1 MVYSFLQPLFNY
13 LIRVG
18 DAASQLLN
26 VLVFFG
32 DNPNESISGRAWRLH
47 KSSKFWKL
55 MKICIDYIASPLELG
70 HCEASH
76 KADVSR
82 AARLLRNQG

>member
-1 MVYSFLQPLFNY
+1 MEQIISY

-18 DAASQLLN
+18 DATSQLFN
-26 VLVFFG
+26 VLVLFG
-32 DNPNESISGRAWRLH
+32 DNANESISGRAWRLH
-47 KSSKFWKL
+47 KQSKVWAAVR
-55 MKICIDYIASPLELG
+55 IIIDYLASPLELD

>member
-1 MVYSFLQPLFNY
+1 MTYSFLQPLFDY
-13 LIRVG
+13 LVRVG
-18 DAASQLLN
+18 DATSQLLN
-26 VLVFFG
+26 VLVLFG
-32 DNPNESISGRAWRLH
+32 DNANESISGRAWRLH
-47 KSSKFWKL
+47 EQSKVWAA
-55 MKICIDYIASPLELG
+55 MRIIIDYLASPLELD